1 MYKSYIIASSDDLLQ
16 LFSADYGVLSIRDE
30 TKILGDG
37 FNSQE
42 VLALVEFLRLRQ
54 LSAVLA
60 SHDIVKDFPDLHYPP
75 GLKAISGLL
84 YVPLSTGGSDFIVF
98 FRRGQLTEIKWA
110 GNPYEIAKRKQTA
123 GYLEPRESF
132 TAWRETVL
140 SQSREWTETDVDTAA
155 VLCRKLLQLQLGF
168 KAW

>member
-1 MYKSYIIASSDDLLQ
+1 MLQ

-37 FNSQE
+37 SNSQE
-42 VLALVEFLRLRQ
+42 LLALLEFLRLRQ
-54 LSAVLA
+54 LSSVLA

-84 YVPLSTGGSDFIVF
+84 YVPLSAGGSDFIVF

-110 GNPYEIAKRKQTA
+110 GNPYEIEKRKQTA

-140 SQSREWTETDVDTAA
+140 SQSREWTETDVETAA
-155 VLCRKLLQLQLGF
+155 VLCRKFLHQNPPIHEVPLIF
-168 KAW
+168 I